1 MTPLA
6 LLLALSAADPAPL
19 KVEAKTPDATTMK
32 KRAGDA
38 VKGYYKS
45 LIAADYDAAATFL
58 RSDAVEPVRQEL
70 AKQIEAASPAQ
81 QKATLEMFGVADVAA
96 LKALP
101 YTKFFAAYA
110 RSKYGLQMQQL
121 ARKDLAASIALTDT
135 KCAVAEKKCAV
146 KFTLSLTAEGKPAQ
160 VAQEMLAS
168 DVEGRWLLGF
178 APPPRDDGHGH

>member
-1 MTPLA
+1 MKSLA
-6 LLLALSAADPAPL
+6 LLVALAAADPSPPLQTTAPAAP
-19 KVEAKTPDATTMK
+19 EAMMK

-38 VKGYYKS
+38 VKGYYKA

-58 RSDAVEPVRQEL
+58 KSDAVEPVRAEL
-70 AKQIEAASPAQ
+70 AKQIEAAAPAQ

-96 LKALP
+96 LRALP

-121 ARKDLAASIALTDT
+121 ARKDLGAAVVVDDT
-135 KCAVAEKKCAV
+135 KCTIAEKKCAV
-146 KFTLSLTAEGKPAQ
+146 SFTLTLTAEGKPAKVPQ
-160 VAQEMLAS
+160 QMLAS

-178 APPPRDDGHGH
+178 STTPPAGR